1 MEFVEKGEIIIQFSF
16 RSAAA
21 SFRYKPNAT
30 KLKRQPT
37 VVLYVDEVCSILNK
51 ISKSP
56 KSNIYYLYNQSLYLM
71 HLFSI
76 VQYTAL

>member
-51 ISKSP
+51 ISTS
-56 KSNIYYLYNQSLYLM
+56 SNLIFITYITN
-71 HLFSI
+71 HCI
-76 VQYTAL
+76 